1 MQMPDEILRAFNVA
15 HKPVQQTKPSTPR
28 VHRLSTVHK
37 VGPEIR
43 VEAKPQS
50 RGGHAPRV
58 ATSGS
63 YLACESA
70 RTYGVKSRI

>member
-15 HKPVQQTKPSTPR
+15 HKPVQKNKPSTPR

-43 VEAKPQS
+43 PDSKPQS

-63 YLACESA
+63 FIACESA